1 MSDFKTKMPPKNR
14 FPLWLRPKTD
24 WGSLQRSPD
33 PLAVFKGLTS
43 KGREGKEERRKKWRE
58 GERKRREGKTMEK
71 EGRGG
76 ASPPKNILA

>member
-1 MSDFKTKMPPKNR
+1 MSDFKTKMPKNR

-33 PLAVFKGLTS
+33 PLAVFKELAS

-58 GERKRREGKTMEK
+58 GERKRREREDDGKGGK
-71 EGRGG
+71 GRGQ
-76 ASPPKNILA
+76 PPQNILA